1 MKAGRGPDQMQR
13 FRYDFYGPGTYLA
26 KSKVPLEP
34 PIPASVWPRPPVLT
48 GYVLIQIPPSL
59 TGRVGVLG
67 TPAPP
72 KVLAEVKFGSVVR
85 MARALDCCGAGNRP
99 SDCCAHSG
107 LDPEPRTCQGPG
119 VLPPS
124 PRPYVDRVVEPPG
137 LSPGGGALLARIQHH
152 IGPTLV
158 LTSGETADI
167 QAILARPPIAWRPE
181 PALGVSCGLQ
191 CECGGPCALVS
202 GHPGTIT
209 HCECGGDDPGQPGTC
224 PA

>member
-1 MKAGRGPDQMQR
+1 MQR

-72 KVLAEVKFGSVVR
+72 KVLAGVKFGSVVR
-85 MARALDCCGAGNRP
+85 MARALDCCGHGNRP
-99 SDCCAHSG
+99 SVCCAHSG
-107 LDPEPRTCQGPG
+107 LDPEPRTCQSPG

-124 PRPYVDRVVEPPG
+124 PRQPRQLAPLKADQKAGGGVVSRPELPGSAASTPPPKGRGGPVFFPPG
-137 LSPGGGALLARIQHH
+137 W
-152 IGPTLV
+152 
-158 LTSGETADI
+158 E
-167 QAILARPPIAWRPE
+167 
-181 PALGVSCGLQ
+181 
-191 CECGGPCALVS
+191 
-202 GHPGTIT
+202 
-209 HCECGGDDPGQPGTC
+209 TC
-224 PA
+224 PDCDRSRRVICSKHSPRVLVRV